1 MNNGFVMKKG
11 AERLILLLAGVATIG
26 FMLSCAETPP
36 AAPRQL
42 PPVPSSPWG
51 DRYSYKYDPPE
62 KRDPA
67 SVQATIVVVNPFYK
81 EAESALI
88 DPLYT
93 KVAKGFSAS
102 MGVDMDK
109 VVIAKGM
116 TVKGPYPSLDEITYS
131 DKKVSDLT
139 LAPKVFLT
147 TQIKYVGDPASHE
160 YRNEAG
166 AEEIRIDRKFEM
178 KIGGWIS
185 FVMQEPLSSEKMWIK
200 RLELD
205 DTIIVDVESYEAIP
219 KYYTSRS
226 GCFNEIE
233 NTSLVGYDR
242 GKLLYDGK
250 VDAMANMLKKIY
262 PVIMEK
268 CWVYIDT
275 QEVLSL
281 KEKTKEIRIL
291 KRY

>member
-1 MNNGFVMKKG
+1 MNKEIVIRKKAANFV
-11 AERLILLLAGVATIG
+11 LLFAGIAMIG
-26 FMLSCAETPP
+26 FILACAEDQPIT
-36 AAPRQL
+36 PRQL
-42 PPVPSSPWG
+42 PPAPASPWG
-51 DRYSYKYDPPE
+51 ERYSYKYDPPD
-62 KRDPA
+62 KKDPV
-67 SVQATIVVVNPFYK
+67 SQQATIVVVNPFYK
-81 EAESALI
+81 EAESALT

-93 KVAKGFSAS
+93 KVARGFSAS

-116 TVKGPYPSLDEITYS
+116 TVKGPYPSLDDITYS
-131 DKKVSDLT
+131 DKKISDLT

-147 TQIKYVGDPASHE
+147 TQIKYIGDPKINV
-160 YRNEAG
+160 YRNDG
-166 AEEIRIDRKFEM
+166 GKEETRLDRKFEM

-185 FVMQEPLSSEKMWIK
+185 FVMQEPLSGEKMWIK
-200 RLELD
+200 KLELD
-205 DTIIVDVESYEAIP
+205 DTIVQDIEFYEAIA
-219 KYYTSRS
+219 KYHTTRS

-233 NTSLVGYDR
+233 HTRLVGYDR

-262 PVIMEK
+262 PAIMEK
-268 CWVYIDT
+268 CWIYIDT

-281 KEKTKEIRIL
+281 KEKTKEIRLL

>member
-1 MNNGFVMKKG
+1 MDKGRSLKKWV
-11 AERLILLLAGVATIG
+11 ANLILLFAGVATVC
-26 FMLSCAETPP
+26 FMLACAENAPVT
-36 AAPRQL
+36 PRQL
-42 PPVPSSPWG
+42 PPAPSSAWG
-51 DRYSYKYDPPE
+51 DSYSYKYDPPE
-62 KRDPA
+62 KKDPA
-67 SVQATIVVVNPFYK
+67 SIPATIVVVNPIYK

-88 DPLYT
+88 DPTYS

-116 TVKGPYPSLDEITYS
+116 TVKGPYLSLDDITYS
-131 DKKVSDLT
+131 DKKISDLT

-147 TQIKYVGDPASHE
+147 TRIKYVGEPVTRE
-160 YRNEAG
+160 YRNDEG
-166 AEEIRIDRKFEM
+166 KEEVRVDRKFEM

-185 FVMQEPLSSEKMWIK
+185 FVMQEPLSAEKMWIK

-205 DTIIVDVESYEAIP
+205 DAIIQDIESYEAIG
-219 KYYTSRS
+219 KYHTSRG
-226 GCFNEIE
+226 GCFDELEHTTLI
-233 NTSLVGYDR
+233 GYDR

-268 CWVYIDT
+268 CWIYIDT

-281 KEKTKEIRIL
+281 KEKTKEIRVL

>member
-1 MNNGFVMKKG
+1 M
-11 AERLILLLAGVATIG
+11 ATIC
-26 FMLSCAETPP
+26 FMLACAEDAPIT
-36 AAPRQL
+36 PRQL
-42 PPVPSSPWG
+42 PPVPTSPWG
-51 DRYSYKYDPPE
+51 GNYSYKYDPPE
-62 KRDPA
+62 KKNPA

-116 TVKGPYPSLDEITYS
+116 TVKGPYSSLDDITYS
-131 DKKVSDLT
+131 DKKSSDLT

-147 TQIKYVGDPASHE
+147 TQIKYIGDPATHE

-166 AEEIRIDRKFEM
+166 KEELRLDRQFEM
-178 KIGGWIS
+178 KISGWIS
-185 FVMQEPLSSEKMWIK
+185 FVMQEPLSGEKMWIK

-205 DTIIVDVESYEAIP
+205 NTIVQDVESYEAIP
-219 KYYTSRS
+219 KYQTSTS

-233 NTSLVGYDR
+233 TTLLVGYDR

-262 PVIMEK
+262 PTIMEK
-268 CWVYIDT
+268 CWIYIDT
-275 QEVLSL
+275 QEVLAL
-281 KEKTKEIRIL
+281 QEKTKEIRVL

>member
-1 MNNGFVMKKG
+1 MNREVITKKWTAKVKLLFAG
-11 AERLILLLAGVATIG
+11 MALIGLILA
-26 FMLSCAETPP
+26 CAEYQP
-36 AAPRQL
+36 APPRQL
-42 PPVPSSPWG
+42 PPVPSSSWG
-51 DRYSYKYDPPE
+51 GNYSYKYDPPE
-62 KRDPA
+62 KKDAA
-67 SVQATIVVVNPFYK
+67 SVQATIVVVNPHYK
-81 EAESALI
+81 EAESALT
-88 DPLYT
+88 DPLYA

-131 DKKVSDLT
+131 DKKISDLT

-147 TQIKYVGDPASHE
+147 NQIKYIDSPSANT
-160 YRNEAG
+160 YRNDAG
-166 AEEIRIDRKFEM
+166 QEEIRVDRKFEM

-185 FVMQEPLSSEKMWIK
+185 FVMQEPLSGEKMWIK

-205 DTIIVDVESYEAIP
+205 DTVVQDVESYEAIAR
-219 KYYTSRS
+219 YQTSRS

-233 NTSLVGYDR
+233 HTWLTGYDR

-250 VDAMANMLKKIY
+250 VDAMANMLKKTY

-268 CWVYIDT
+268 CWTYLDT
-275 QEVLSL
+275 QEILSL
-281 KEKTKEIRIL
+281 KEKTKEIRVL